1 MSNVGKNGQK
11 YYVPMYNYIEAK
23 NNDGVNPLNKATF
36 STDLIIKLLDMYLS
50 NSGGVVY
57 DCFMGTGTTA
67 YACRS
72 KGLDYVGSEIS
83 EAQVEYANQRLKSIQ
98 TTLI

>member
-1 MSNVGKNGQK
+1 
-11 YYVPMYNYIEAK
+11 MYNYIEAS

-36 STDLIIKLLDMYLS
+36 STELIRKLLDMYICDS
-50 NSGGVVY
+50 DSIVY

-67 YACRS
+67 YACKS
-72 KGLDYVGSEIS
+72 KKLDYVGSEIS
-83 EAQVEYANQRLKSIQ
+83 EAQVEYANQRLQNIQ